1 MPDNI
6 PISPGQGAVIATD
19 QDLVSGA
26 HYQRVKLMDGAEGSS
41 DPIVSDGKSSLRVR
55 AADEDLLKDGN
66 ASVKVIN
73 DQTQPVPIQL
83 DRYGKALSGNS
94 VPVVLAT
101 DHDPVPVT
109 SAALPLLGGAVGANG
124 AVFGPIPLAGCNGV
138 LAQVASSGTLTIIF
152 EATVADP
159 ILGPWVTVSGTR
171 TSNGQIDGNPQL
183 AAVTLAWDF
192 LLSGFAYFRI
202 RVTAYTSGIAQI
214 QVSRY
219 TNAQDPTPSVVAH
232 GMGPSSAPVAVG
244 VDASGRVYVIGGA
257 ALAAAAAGNPVFVAG
272 ADGTA
277 SGLVRQATAT
287 PDNTPLNGQ
296 TTNQPTM
303 LLIGGADGIFTVSPS
318 YAAPNPNAVGTARV
332 LLTDNT
338 GILQV
343 ADSSIT
349 LLRQELRETNAL
361 LLLILQALAGT
372 DMVTGK
378 DGLMPHQLPVQ

>member
-1 MPDNI
+1 M
-6 PISPGQGAVIATD
+6 
-19 QDLVSGA
+19 
-26 HYQRVKLMDGAEGSS
+26 
-41 DPIVSDGKSSLRVR
+41 
-55 AADEDLLKDGN
+55 
-66 ASVKVIN
+66 
-73 DQTQPVPIQL
+73 
-83 DRYGKALSGNS
+83 
-94 VPVVLAT
+94 
-101 DHDPVPVT
+101 
-109 SAALPLLGGAVGANG
+109 
-124 AVFGPIPLAGCNGV
+124 
-138 LAQVASSGTLTIIF
+138 
-152 EATVADP
+152 
-159 ILGPWVTVSGTR
+159 
-171 TSNGQIDGNPQL
+171 
-183 AAVTLAWDF
+183 
-192 LLSGFAYFRI
+192 
-202 RVTAYTSGIAQI
+202 
-214 QVSRY
+214 
-219 TNAQDPTPSVVAH
+219 
-232 GMGPSSAPVAVG
+232 
-244 VDASGRVYVIGGA
+244 
-257 ALAAAAAGNPVFVAG
+257 FVAG

-361 LLLILQALAGT
+361 LLMILQALAGT